1 MKLSDSDGTNSA
13 AGCEILN
20 LRPDIFVF
28 SQTMRIVYYSL
39 LLVLM
44 FSACKNSQNDDKTKD
59 MSAVDAHSFAH
70 PAEAVVRHLE
80 LDLNVDFTAKQ
91 LKGTATLHIDNLM
104 KTDRLHLD
112 TRDLNIDS
120 VLLDDGTTT
129 KFDIMPAVPFVGSE
143 LVVYIKPT
151 TKKVKIAYSTSPNA
165 AALQWLTP
173 EQTAGGKKPFLFT
186 QSQAIL
192 ARTWIPLQDSPGIR
206 FTYEAKITCPNDLM
220 ALMSAENDTA
230 LHADG
235 VYSFKM
241 KQAIPAYLMA
251 LAVGDVRFHAYDER
265 SGVYAEPVTIDK
277 ATYEFADL
285 PKMITAAEELYGPYA
300 WGRYD
305 VLVLPPS
312 FPFGGME
319 NPRLTFAT
327 PTIIAGDRSLVAL
340 IAHELAHSWS
350 GNLVTNATWNDFWLN
365 EGFTVYFES
374 RIMEKLYG
382 KDYEDM
388 ATVLAEGELRKTVAE
403 LGNDNPDTR
412 LYLNLEGRDPDDG
425 MSDIAYEKGRFFLL
439 NIENAVGREA
449 WDAFLKKYFAEHA
462 FQSITTEQ
470 FLAYLEENL
479 IQGNGKLRNTKIRE
493 TKWVFGTGLPDSF
506 PKVRSTELEKA
517 AALAADF
524 LAGKA
529 MTNPT
534 GWTTHHWV
542 YFLRKMPAKLSLAQ
556 MQDLDQ
562 RFKFTES
569 GNSEILC
576 QWLELSIRSNY
587 TVADPALEKFLTSVG
602 RRKFLRPL
610 YSALVETPQ
619 GREKAKAIYLKAR
632 PGYHS
637 VSAGSIDE
645 MLRN

>member
-1 MKLSDSDGTNSA
+1 
-13 AGCEILN
+13 
-20 LRPDIFVF
+20 
-28 SQTMRIVYYSL
+28 
-39 LLVLM
+39 
-44 FSACKNSQNDDKTKD
+44 
-59 MSAVDAHSFAH
+59 
-70 PAEAVVRHLE
+70 
-80 LDLNVDFTAKQ
+80 
-91 LKGTATLHIDNLM
+91 
-104 KTDRLHLD
+104 
-112 TRDLNIDS
+112 
-120 VLLDDGTTT
+120 
-129 KFDIMPAVPFVGSE
+129 
-143 LVVYIKPT
+143 
-151 TKKVKIAYSTSPNA
+151 
-165 AALQWLTP
+165 
-173 EQTAGGKKPFLFT
+173 
-186 QSQAIL
+186 
-192 ARTWIPLQDSPGIR
+192 
-206 FTYEAKITCPNDLM
+206 
-220 ALMSAENDTA
+220 
-230 LHADG
+230 
-235 VYSFKM
+235 
-241 KQAIPAYLMA
+241 
-251 LAVGDVRFHAYDER
+251 
-265 SGVYAEPVTIDK
+265 VTIDK

-524 LAGKA
+524 LAGKTIA
-529 MTNPT
+529 NPE

-610 YSALVETPQ
+610 YNALVETPQ
-619 GREKAKAIYLKAR
+619 GKEKAKAIYLKAR

-645 MLRN
+645 LLRN

>member
-1 MKLSDSDGTNSA
+1 MSG
-13 AGCEILN
+13 
-20 LRPDIFVF
+20 
-28 SQTMRIVYYSL
+28 
-39 LLVLM
+39 
-44 FSACKNSQNDDKTKD
+44 KD
-59 MSAVDAHSFAH
+59 FHSFAR
-70 PAEAVVRHLE
+70 PDEAVVRHLD
-80 LDLNVDFTAKQ
+80 LQLNVDFTSRQ
-91 LKGTATLHIDNLM
+91 LTGTATLHIDNLS
-104 KTDRLHLD
+104 KGGALHLD
-112 TRDLNIDS
+112 TRDLRIDS
-120 VLLDDGTTT
+120 VFLEDGSPAP
-129 KFDIMPAVPFVGSE
+129 FELMPAVPLLGSE
-143 LVVYIKPT
+143 LVVRIKPS
-151 TKKVKIAYSTSPNA
+151 TKKVKVQYATSPQS
-165 AALQWLTP
+165 AALQWLEP
-173 EQTAGGKKPFLFT
+173 GQTAGGRHPFLFT

-192 ARTWIPLQDSPGIR
+192 ARTWIPLQDSPGVR
-206 FTYEAKITCPNDLM
+206 FTYSATIKCPPALM
-220 ALMSAENDTA
+220 ALMSAENDT
-230 LHADG
+230 LIHEDG
-235 VYSFKM
+235 VYTFNM
-241 KQAIPAYLMA
+241 PQAIPSYLMA
-251 LAVGDVRFHAYDER
+251 LAVGDIRFHAYDNR
-265 SGVYAEPVTIDK
+265 SGVYAEPVTLDK

-285 PKMITAAEELYGPYA
+285 PQMIRAAEELYGPYA

-403 LGNDNPDTR
+403 LGDDNPDTR

-439 NIENAVGREA
+439 NIERAVGRER

-470 FLAYLEENL
+470 FLDYLEDNL
-479 IQGNGKLRNTKIRE
+479 IQGDGKLRNTKIRDN
-493 TKWVFGTGLPDSF
+493 KWVFGTGLPDSF
-506 PKVRSTELEKA
+506 PKVTSSELEKVNLFA
-517 AALAADF
+517 REF
-524 LAGKA
+524 LAGKSQA
-529 MTNPT
+529 DPQ
-534 GWTTHHWV
+534 GWTSHHWV
-542 YFLRKMPAKLSLAQ
+542 YFLRRLPGSLSQAQ
-556 MQDLDQ
+556 MEDLDR
-562 RFKFTES
+562 RFHFTQS

-587 TVADPALEKFLTSVG
+587 MAADTALEKFLISVG
-602 RRKFLRPL
+602 RRKFLKPL
-610 YSALVETPQ
+610 YAALIETPA
-619 GREKAKAIYLKAR
+619 GKEKARAIYAKAR

-637 VSAGSIDE
+637 VSSGTIDE
-645 MLRN
+645 MLK

>member
-1 MKLSDSDGTNSA
+1 
-13 AGCEILN
+13 
-20 LRPDIFVF
+20 
-28 SQTMRIVYYSL
+28 
-39 LLVLM
+39 
-44 FSACKNSQNDDKTKD
+44 
-59 MSAVDAHSFAH
+59 
-70 PAEAVVRHLE
+70 
-80 LDLNVDFTAKQ
+80 
-91 LKGTATLHIDNLM
+91 
-104 KTDRLHLD
+104 
-112 TRDLNIDS
+112 
-120 VLLDDGTTT
+120 
-129 KFDIMPAVPFVGSE
+129 
-143 LVVYIKPT
+143 
-151 TKKVKIAYSTSPNA
+151 
-165 AALQWLTP
+165 
-173 EQTAGGKKPFLFT
+173 
-186 QSQAIL
+186 
-192 ARTWIPLQDSPGIR
+192 
-206 FTYEAKITCPNDLM
+206 
-220 ALMSAENDTA
+220 
-230 LHADG
+230 
-235 VYSFKM
+235 
-241 KQAIPAYLMA
+241 
-251 LAVGDVRFHAYDER
+251 
-265 SGVYAEPVTIDK
+265 
-277 ATYEFADL
+277 
-285 PKMITAAEELYGPYA
+285 
-300 WGRYD
+300 
-305 VLVLPPS
+305 
-312 FPFGGME
+312 ME

-470 FLAYLEENL
+470 FLTYLEENL

-524 LAGKA
+524 LAGKTIA
-529 MTNPT
+529 NPE

-610 YSALVETPQ
+610 YNALVETPQ
-619 GREKAKAIYLKAR
+619 GKEKAKAIYLKAR

-645 MLRN
+645 LLRN